1 MEKASLL
8 TPANPHFFQPL
19 LTGFQSH
26 LNIPVTFFSKHIEG
40 KHEGRTVKLRSD
52 SSDRTWKV
60 KMEGHRLT
68 DGWKEFAK
76 AHDLRIYDVVIFRQ
90 EGDMLFHVTAFGTS
104 CCEIQYAPSGIH
116 VKVKEE
122 SEEIGES
129 SRREKESSSKPT
141 CFSQYVTASNL
152 SRGAVGVPLDFARRN
167 GLNKGKRVI
176 ALRNQ
181 EGKSWESKLKSTRS
195 GQVFICRNWRSFCT
209 ASKLKIRDSFQFKL
223 LENTETPV
231 FQLCSLSK
239 VKPKKETLSESEED
253 NVVDKTETPRFV
265 KITTTASSLE
275 IGKQNIPVH
284 FTRENKLNKP
294 GKIVLVDKDKVEWS
308 MKLNQDSRSGTMY
321 IMGGT
326 AWKSFCA
333 ANEVVVGE
341 SLTLE
346 LIRRERILLL
356 KFCSKMEQPPFKTKA
371 RERKRARSSSI
382 QGFESESIVSTLSTS
397 VQHSEK
403 IPVKFFSKHIEGKHE
418 GKTVKLRSDSSDR
431 TWKVKM
437 EGHRLTE
444 GWKEFAKAHDLQVGD
459 VVIFRQE
466 GDMLFHVTA
475 FGTSCCELQYV
486 LSGSHDVKEE
496 GDVIGE
502 SSRREKES
510 SPSLTCFNQTVT
522 AGSLSNGLVVS
533 YSRCAFRFRNKGRHK
548 VVLMNQEG
556 ESWESEVKCKR
567 SGQVFI
573 CRSWRIFCTASRL
586 EVGDSLQFKLLQNTE
601 TPVFQL
607 SSHLKVKR
615 EKGTLPEEEEEEDN
629 VVDKTKKPRFVTI
642 TPSASNLEIG
652 KQVSFRNIHVFGFF
666 NALSFLL
673 SCWICFQYLPVHFTR
688 AKKLNRPGKIVL
700 VDKNKVE
707 WSMKL
712 KKDIRSGTM
721 YIING
726 KGWKRFCAANE
737 VVAGE
742 SLTLEL
748 IRRGRIPLLKFCS
761 KMEQPPFKTKT
772 RERKRTRVQRLSQ

>member
-1 MEKASLL
+1 MENASLFS
-8 TPANPHFFQPL
+8 PANPHFFQPL

-26 LNIPVTFFSKHIEG
+26 LI
-40 KHEGRTVKLRSD
+40 
-52 SSDRTWKV
+52 
-60 KMEGHRLT
+60 
-68 DGWKEFAK
+68 
-76 AHDLRIYDVVIFRQ
+76 
-90 EGDMLFHVTAFGTS
+90 
-104 CCEIQYAPSGIH
+104 
-116 VKVKEE
+116 
-122 SEEIGES
+122 
-129 SRREKESSSKPT
+129 
-141 CFSQYVTASNL
+141 
-152 SRGAVGVPLDFARRN
+152 
-167 GLNKGKRVI
+167 
-176 ALRNQ
+176 
-181 EGKSWESKLKSTRS
+181 
-195 GQVFICRNWRSFCT
+195 
-209 ASKLKIRDSFQFKL
+209 
-223 LENTETPV
+223 
-231 FQLCSLSK
+231 
-239 VKPKKETLSESEED
+239 
-253 NVVDKTETPRFV
+253 
-265 KITTTASSLE
+265 
-275 IGKQNIPVH
+275 
-284 FTRENKLNKP
+284 
-294 GKIVLVDKDKVEWS
+294 
-308 MKLNQDSRSGTMY
+308 
-321 IMGGT
+321 
-326 AWKSFCA
+326 
-333 ANEVVVGE
+333 
-341 SLTLE
+341 
-346 LIRRERILLL
+346 
-356 KFCSKMEQPPFKTKA
+356 
-371 RERKRARSSSI
+371 
-382 QGFESESIVSTLSTS
+382 
-397 VQHSEK
+397 

-437 EGHRLTE
+437 EGHKLTE

-496 GDVIGE
+496 SDVIGIMKSSFRE

-522 AGSLSNGLVVS
+522 AGSLSNGAVGVPLDFA
-533 YSRCAFRFRNKGRHK
+533 RRNGFNKGGHK

-607 SSHLKVKR
+607 SSHLK
-615 EKGTLPEEEEEEDN
+615 
-629 VVDKTKKPRFVTI
+629 PRFVTI

-652 KQVSFRNIHVFGFF
+652 KQ
-666 NALSFLL
+666 
-673 SCWICFQYLPVHFTR
+673 YLPVHFTR
-688 AKKLNRPGKIVL
+688 ANKLDRPGKIVL
-700 VDKNKVE
+700 VDKDKVE

-712 KKDIRSGTM
+712 KADIRST
-721 YIING
+721 YIMGG
-726 KGWKRFCAANE
+726 KGWKSFCAANE